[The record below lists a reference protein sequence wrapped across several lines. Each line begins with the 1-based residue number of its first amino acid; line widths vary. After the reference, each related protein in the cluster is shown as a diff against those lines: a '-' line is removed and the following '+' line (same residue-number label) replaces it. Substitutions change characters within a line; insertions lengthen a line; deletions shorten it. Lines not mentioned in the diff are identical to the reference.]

1 MKHARRVPIF
11 CAILVL
17 CALALPRP
25 GAAAVPIPITP
36 EIQKVLQKAETYLD
50 GIKTMQAEFLQ
61 ISSNGETAEGKI
73 LLSRPKNLRIEYA
86 PPTPILIV
94 ANGEF
99 LSYVD
104 KELKQVSHI
113 PIDDTP
119 AAFLL
124 RDNFSFTGD
133 ALTVTGFERQ
143 ANTVRISV
151 VQTKDP
157 LAGELTLVF
166 SENPMV
172 LRKWVIIDAQG
183 VITDLTLINSRFD
196 FPIPEKSF
204 LSDFPEFTPSGN

>member
-1 MKHARRVPIF
+1 MKHTATLLMRCTVF
-11 CAILVL
+11 VL
-17 CALALPRP
+17 CILALPRP

-36 EIQKVLQKAETYLD
+36 EIRQVLERAEKYLD

-61 ISSNGETAEGKI
+61 ISSNGETAEGEI
-73 LLSRPKNLRIEYA
+73 LLSRPKNLRIDYA

-124 RDNFSFTGD
+124 RDSFSFSGD

-143 ANTVRISV
+143 ANTVRISI

-183 VITDLTLINSRFD
+183 VITDLTLINARFD
-196 FPIPEKSF
+196 FPIPEKRF
-204 LSDFPEFTPSGN
+204 LSDFPEFAPSGN